1 MYIVLIRPVLSY
13 TMCTPNTRYH
23 LLIRKTN
30 FAKNS
35 RVKTVNN
42 ISISEPDSVEISED
56 VIGKVSLE
64 ASLPSPDLDDT
75 IEAPEPDSPTGT
87 YNIIR

>member
-1 MYIVLIRPVLSY
+1 MEL
-13 TMCTPNTRYH
+13 
-23 LLIRKTN
+23 
-30 FAKNS
+30 
-35 RVKTVNN
+35 
-42 ISISEPDSVEISED
+42 SED